1 MADLLSDL
9 RKLRDAGDA
18 GGYYRRLSQAG
29 DRYGDLAGGVVNAN
43 TLSGMIA
50 NGFLRGSA
58 GHYVSNATISQIISG
73 LMTADFAA
81 RSKAVTDGRSP
92 LNLDYNAIRNYHA
105 NVLEKN
111 GLNAGNWTAET
122 PLNLAGRYFDQLGF
136 SSADAAKQHLWDQ
149 MLQNGNDILNP
160 VLEAMLELGIQ
171 NGDLDAL
178 QWGLDLLRSLDDA
191 LRSPIDSLIREQ
203 LGNLAADVFDLLA
216 DASDLFGMLFPNPF
230 SLPIDPLVVDLNG
243 DGVQLISV
251 TQSKV
256 NFDFDGDGFRERTG
270 WVSAQDGLLVRDL
283 NGNGRIESLQ
293 ELIGTATQDA
303 YSVLRGMDGNADGQ
317 ITAAD
322 AVWSTLKVWQDA
334 NSNGVTDAGELK
346 TLAELG
352 ITEFNLGGTSVGQ
365 RVNGNFIHSRST
377 IVMNGQTNES
387 QAVFFDTAR
396 NIAIFT
402 PPAGFVPHPDAA
414 KLPNLSGGGGTP
426 SLAYSMSTSP
436 MRRAA

>member
-1 MADLLSDL
+1 MTTKLEALIDFIDSVAGLLPYITDPTRTTLPNPQGMLRQLQGQFMAVTTAQELGSPSDNKVDLERATSNLEKGIDL
-9 RKLRDAGDA
+9 VRKIKDGLVDNYPGW
-18 GGYYRRLSQAG
+18 
-29 DRYGDLAGGVVNAN
+29 GDLINDINNVE
-43 TLSGMIA
+43 
-50 NGFLRGSA
+50 
-58 GHYVSNATISQIISG
+58 
-73 LMTADFAA
+73 
-81 RSKAVTDGRSP
+81 
-92 LNLDYNAIRNYHA
+92 NAIRNGSGHDIGA
-105 NVLEKN
+105 AGSILAA
-111 GLNAGNWTAET
+111 GLLGIGIGIVGGFCLGGPGLALAMAGAFGFWY
-122 PLNLAGRYFDQLGF
+122 LAGK
-136 SSADAAKQHLWDQ
+136 AMA
-149 MLQNGNDILNP
+149 N
-160 VLEAMLELGIQ
+160 LEAAL
-171 NGDLDAL
+171 LD
-178 QWGLDLLRSLDDA
+178 
-191 LRSPIDSLIREQ
+191 
-203 LGNLAADVFDLLA
+203 
-216 DASDLFGMLFPNPF
+216 MLFPNPD

-251 TQSKV
+251 AQSKV
-256 NFDFDGDGFRERTG
+256 NFDFDGDGFRERAG

-334 NSNGVTDAGELK
+334 NSDGLTDAGELK

-414 KLPNLSGGGGTP
+414 KLPNLGGGGGTP
-426 SLAYSMSTSP
+426 SLS
-436 MRRAA
+436 RACSALLEASAGHRLAA